1 MTRIIKMLCVSIGL
15 YACPALA
22 NPFGVY
28 PFKVPEKY
36 EEALKDYR
44 TQWNRV
50 TGFEHSG
57 LHWQQFIVVF
67 LNQDVKVYEN
77 NYLEYLRYYQ
87 DYDEEEEDEDEVA
100 EPNFKAYKPGTIV
113 LKENFSSQS
122 GAPHDALTVTMMIKR
137 EKGYSKGFGDWEYV
151 QFDKEGTIILSGK
164 GSEPAIKHMCS
175 NCHASIEERDFIF
188 ANFYSRKK

>member
-1 MTRIIKMLCVSIGL
+1 MTRIIQLLCVLLSL
-15 YACPALA
+15 HSFTVSAD
-22 NPFGVY
+22 PFNVY
-28 PFKVPEKY
+28 PFKVPDKY
-36 EEALKDYR
+36 KAALKNYR
-44 TQWNRV
+44 TKWHRM

-67 LNQDVKVYEN
+67 LNQDAKVYEQ

-87 DYDEEEEDEDEVA
+87 DYDEEEEDEDEIA
-100 EPNFKAYKPGTIV
+100 EPNFKVYSPGTIV
-113 LKENFSSQS
+113 LKENFSSVS
-122 GAPHDALTVTMMIKR
+122 GAPHDALTITMMIKR

-151 QFDKEGTIILSGK
+151 QFDKEGNIVLAGK
-164 GSEPAIKHMCS
+164 GSEPMIKQMCS

>member
-1 MTRIIKMLCVSIGL
+1 MVSKLKILCLCAGFIVNSVT
-15 YACPALA
+15 A
-22 NPFGVY
+22 NPFNVY
-28 PFKVPEKY
+28 PFKVPDKY
-36 EEALKDYR
+36 KAALKDYR
-44 TQWNRV
+44 TQWQRV

-67 LNQDVKVYEN
+67 LNKDIKVYEN

-87 DYDEEEEDEDEVA
+87 DYDEDDEDEEEVT
-100 EPNFKAYKPGTIV
+100 EPSFKSYQPGTIV

-122 GAPHDALTVTMMIKR
+122 GAPHDALTITMMIKR

-151 QFDKEGTIILSGK
+151 QFDKEGTLILAGK
-164 GSEPAIKHMCS
+164 GSEPVIKQMCS